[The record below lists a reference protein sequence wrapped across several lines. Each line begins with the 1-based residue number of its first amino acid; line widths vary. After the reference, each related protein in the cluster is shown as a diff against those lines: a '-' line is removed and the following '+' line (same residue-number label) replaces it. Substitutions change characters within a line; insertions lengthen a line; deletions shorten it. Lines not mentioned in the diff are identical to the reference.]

1 MMSMLEVTQITTQI
15 EFGAL
20 EDDWNALLQDMQNP
34 PIFLTWE
41 WVSTWWRHYGKEGA
55 LWILVVRD
63 GAGEILG
70 IAPWMR
76 LRNGFGPFAVRRIAF
91 IGSGIVY
98 PAHLDLLAKPG
109 AEEAVCA
116 AVLHYLEQE
125 RGAWDLLELT
135 ALAQNSHL
143 RSALATRDGAYRER
157 DPMPCPYTILPD
169 SWETFEKETLSA
181 AMRRNL
187 RYYRRRLERDHPGE
201 VRFEQVVDAE
211 EVSPALDALVR
222 LHQKRWTQ
230 QGQHTALSENRF
242 VAFHKE
248 LAATLLAHDW
258 LRLCQLKVGD
268 QVIASN
274 YCFRYRGVLYGYQK
288 GFDPDWERHSPG
300 QILQAYLVEQTIQEG
315 TREFD
320 MLHGQAAKAEWAHE
334 SRADAQIV
342 FGQNRQSSLWV
353 LGAALIDN
361 AKPIGKQMLPQTFQR
376 AVERLLVAR

>member
-1 MMSMLEVTQITTQI
+1 MFQVERIQTES
-15 EFGAL
+15 EFFGLKEAWISL
-20 EDDWNALLQDMQNP
+20 VEEIPNA
-34 PIFLTWE
+34 PIFLTWQ
-41 WVSTWWRHYGKEGA
+41 WISTWWRHYGEEGA

-63 GAGEILG
+63 ESGAILG

-76 LRNGFGPFAVRRIAF
+76 LHNGFGPFAVRRIAF

-109 AEEAVCA
+109 AEDAVCA
-116 AVLHYLEQE
+116 AVLRYLEQE
-125 RGAWDLLELT
+125 RSAWDLLELT
-135 ALAQNSHL
+135 ALAHNSLL

-169 SWETFEKETLSA
+169 SWEAFAQETLSA

-201 VRFEQVVDAE
+201 VRFEQVADAE
-211 EVSPALDALVR
+211 EVLPALDALVR

-230 QGQHTALSENRF
+230 QGQHTALSESCF

-288 GFDPDWERHSPG
+288 GFDPEWERYSPG
-300 QILQAYLVEQTIQEG
+300 QILQAYQVEQAIEEG

-320 MLHGQAAKAEWAHE
+320 MLHGPAAKAEWAHE

-361 AKPIGKQMLPQTFQR
+361 AKPIGRQVLPQTLQR